1 MRDVQPGSVA
11 ERDAQRA
18 AAAERM
24 RRARARRKRGERV
37 VPLVIK
43 DTEVR
48 ALVMH
53 GLLDSARCNSRYAI
67 GGALGRLLD
76 RMPPG
81 KWPTLDRR

>member
-1 MRDVQPGSVA
+1 MTDNEANPTKPLS
-11 ERDAQRA
+11 

-24 RRARARRKRGERV
+24 RRSRQRRKRGERI
-37 VPLVIK
+37 VPFVIK
-43 DTEVR
+43 DTEVK

-76 RMPPG
+76 RIPPA
-81 KWPTLDRR
+81 KWPTLDRH